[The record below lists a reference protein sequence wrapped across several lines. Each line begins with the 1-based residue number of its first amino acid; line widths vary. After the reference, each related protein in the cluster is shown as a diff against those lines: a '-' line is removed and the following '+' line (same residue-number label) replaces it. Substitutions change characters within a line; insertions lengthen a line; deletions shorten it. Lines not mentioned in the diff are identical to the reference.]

1 MQIYYNMVKL
11 AKLKQE
17 GEGQKLKNVSMFEA
31 KTNLSKYV
39 ASVENRTE
47 PYIIISR
54 GGKPVARIVP
64 YEPETNVRIGLAEGA
79 LPYLSSLDAFN
90 SVITEDDFA
99 GNGGIL

>member
-1 MQIYYNMVKL
+1 MT
-11 AKLKQE
+11 
-17 GEGQKLKNVSMFEA
+17 VSMFEA

-64 YEPETNVRIGLAEGA
+64 YETENSVRIGLAEGSV
-79 LPYLSSLDAFN
+79 PYLPSLDDFN
-90 SVITEDDFA
+90 SIITEDDFS
-99 GNGGIL
+99 GDGGIL